1 MNTSVK
7 YGENLVSPHNQL
19 EVQPYYYED
28 TFKELFDAVMN

>member
-19 EVQPYYYED
+19 EVQPHYYED